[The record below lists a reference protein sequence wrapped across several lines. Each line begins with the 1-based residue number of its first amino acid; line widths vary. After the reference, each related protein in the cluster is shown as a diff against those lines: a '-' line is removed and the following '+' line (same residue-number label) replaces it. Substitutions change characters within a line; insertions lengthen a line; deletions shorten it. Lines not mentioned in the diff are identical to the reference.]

1 MIVQLN
7 KIIVRSIFI
16 DYNNYLIL
24 ISFIYQTILFEFIFV
39 FYLVFIKSYIFF
51 YCYFKYVFLLEI
63 GIIHSNNFDVLITT
77 NLLIIDYFFILKINY
92 LFF

>member
-51 YCYFKYVFLLEI
+51 YFYFKYVFLLEI